1 MKDKTYAEVYSKDFL
16 VDWTKLSSIRKPII
30 AAVSGYALGGGC
42 ELALMYTLTSNILF
56 RVFST
61 LSQVRH
67 HSRIIDGKIWSA

>member
-42 ELALMYTLTSNILF
+42 ELALMYILISNLRF

-67 HSRIIDGKIWSA
+67 HSRIVDGKIWSA